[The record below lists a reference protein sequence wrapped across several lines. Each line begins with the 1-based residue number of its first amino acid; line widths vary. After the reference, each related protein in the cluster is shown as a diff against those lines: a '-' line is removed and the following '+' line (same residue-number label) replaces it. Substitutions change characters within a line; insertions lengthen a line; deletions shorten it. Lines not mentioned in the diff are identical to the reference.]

1 MKRKQWLLLVLC
13 ILLLAGYFKFFY
25 KTWSNH
31 AVSQK
36 ADCVVA
42 LDVKRITN
50 TLIWDFITSPSRWKS
65 ISFFSSKK
73 ELSWEDMIELPDYV
87 FLFHNK
93 GEPMNIWYTV
103 LQIKDER
110 DFENGLKQ
118 FHFEKRGPNEYFNDK
133 AGIGLVRNGKQ
144 LLVSNTAVNNEA
156 LLQQTAAA
164 LFSKQFIEKDKLQQL
179 VNKKSHVALQ
189 VFSSSFNQ
197 YISAAQLNFD
207 KNSLSATASIVLPD
221 AVSWPAGK
229 FNYCDTSMCVI
240 GCMQPQPGMQ
250 KLLNSNLR
258 AAVSKA
264 VNFNIDSF
272 FVNTNSSYKLDI
284 EGIHTRIDSAVSY
297 TYDDNFNPVEKKVV
311 NSIEEPAYNFWMIGG
326 GAGNVFRYWL
336 AAGKLES
343 SPEGNLFT
351 PVPFV
356 KSYCLITSSGSL
368 LVTSNNYLPAAEN
381 HSVEA
386 VAFFH
391 LLLTKIPA
399 SLMKYMPAAF
409 IKAIGNIEKVQASL
423 TGKNKEMILQIN
435 CSKKK
440 NDLPLFNVDL

>member
-25 KTWSNH
+25 KTWSNRT
-31 AVSQK
+31 VSHN

-50 TLIWDFITSPSRWKS
+50 TLIWDFITSPSKWKS
-65 ISFFSSKK
+65 ISFFTSKK
-73 ELSWEDMIELPDYV
+73 ELSWEDMVELPDYV

-93 GEPMNIWYTV
+93 GEPLNIWYTV
-103 LQIKDER
+103 LQIKDLD
-110 DFENGLKQ
+110 DFEKGLKQ
-118 FHFEKRGPNEYFNDK
+118 FHFEKQGQNEYYSSQ
-133 AGIGLVRNGKQ
+133 AGMALVRNGTQ
-144 LLVSNTAVNNEA
+144 LLVSNADVNNKNY
-156 LLQQTAAA
+156 LQQTATSI
-164 LFSKQFIEKDKLQQL
+164 FSNQFIEKDKLRQL
-179 VNKKSHVALQ
+179 VNKKSHAALQ
-189 VFSSSFNQ
+189 VLSPSFNQ
-197 YISAAQLNFD
+197 FITEARINFD
-207 KNSLSATASIVLPD
+207 KNRLIATASIVLPD

-229 FNYCDTSMCVI
+229 FNYCDTSICVI

-250 KLLNSNLR
+250 KLLDSNLR
-258 AAVSKA
+258 VAVSKA

-272 FVNTNSSYKLDI
+272 FVNTNSKYQLDI

-311 NSIEEPAYNFWMIGG
+311 NSIEEPVYNFSMIGKG
-326 GAGNVFRYWL
+326 TGDVYRYWYT
-336 AAGKLES
+336 AGKIES
-343 SPEGNLFT
+343 TPEGDLFT

-356 KSYCLITSSGSL
+356 KSYCSRALPDTL
-368 LVTSNNYLPAAEN
+368 LVTSNNYAPAAYN

-386 VAFFH
+386 VAFFQ
-391 LLLTKIPA
+391 LLLTRIPV
-399 SLMKYMPAAF
+399 SLMKYLPGAF
-409 IKAIGNIEKVQASL
+409 IKVTSNIEKIQASL
-423 TGKNKEMILQIN
+423 KRINKEMILQVR